1 MKIKCNR
8 CQQPLVKPGA
18 LVFSPPQGPWQSLA
32 VLKFHICAECWP
44 EVAMFVQGIATKRI
58 VGRKPKASK
67 NPVLF
72 VNNKI

>member
-18 LVFSPPQGPWQSLA
+18 LVFSPPQGRSLA
-32 VLKFHICAECWP
+32 VLKFHICTECWP

-58 VGRKPKASK
+58 VGRKPKPST

-72 VNNKI
+72 VSKKDL